1 MTNRAGR
8 RVRLR
13 PSNRV
18 QLTVVPVMC
27 ILAVSTCSSEDRPR
41 PAPEV
46 DSVATASPVE
56 THDDESS
63 RVTLSEPAY
72 QTAGIQVEAVYSS
85 TPAGSEDLEVPGQV
99 EFDPRRVAI
108 ISPRA
113 PGRIERLL
121 VVEGDRVSSGQT
133 VALLYSPTFVTAQND
148 LLQALR
154 RARAVAGTEDER
166 GAASIVDAARRRLR
180 SVGAGTQ
187 AIARLEAG
195 GEPAQYMA
203 LAAPFAG
210 SIMQASTLVGEAVE
224 AGNDIFKIADLSVVD
239 VVAEVPERA
248 LPFVRI
254 GQAATIEIAAYPG
267 MRFAGRVERLRDELN
282 PETRTVRAVIHV
294 PNGSARL
301 RPGMFAT
308 VRLRVPTSTLAPGS
322 AMSRGSALITIPE
335 TAVVTDGEL
344 RYVFVEVGPRV
355 FERREVEIA
364 SLAPPGSATAGGA
377 RVAVRRGLVRGD
389 RVVVRGAFILKSEL
403 AKAGLGEHGH

>member
-8 RVRLR
+8 RLQPRLFHR
-13 PSNRV
+13 TH
-18 QLTVVPVMC
+18 LTAVPVMC
-27 ILAVSTCSSEDRPR
+27 ILALSSCSSDDRPR
-41 PAPEV
+41 PATKV
-46 DSVATASPVE
+46 DSSAAASPVE

-187 AIARLEAG
+187 AIAQLESG

-203 LAAPFAG
+203 LASPFAG

-224 AGNDIFKIADLSVVD
+224 AGKDIFKIADLSVVD

-322 AMSRGSALITIPE
+322 AVPRGSALITIPE

-364 SLAPPGSATAGGA
+364 SLAPPGSATPSGT
-377 RVAVRRGLVRGD
+377 RVAVRSGLVRGD